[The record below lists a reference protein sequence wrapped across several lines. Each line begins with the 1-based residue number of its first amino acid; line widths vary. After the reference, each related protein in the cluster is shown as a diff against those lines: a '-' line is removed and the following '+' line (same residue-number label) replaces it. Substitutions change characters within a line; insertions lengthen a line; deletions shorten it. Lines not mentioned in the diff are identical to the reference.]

1 MSMRLTKKIIAM
13 CFAVGMTLMPMGQA
27 FANEEGET
35 LVETTNVQQ
44 DEAPEMMSESEV
56 ASEAEKV
63 IECEDAASNADHGS
77 QGADA
82 DAYDTA
88 GSHHADAAGDGYAGD
103 VDEIFAEAQITSAP
117 FTDNPGQT
125 IGWIGDQLHIDAHG
139 NADASHYDGDDQ
151 HDKTCRKRW
160 IRQSQTLQEKVKTCI
175 KELQEQAEGHGKRQL
190 QPVGPLSGFSFQK
203 DFDQCKR
210 CIHQERQKGEVEVPD
225 L

>member
-1 MSMRLTKKIIAM
+1 MAAKVPMPTPTILPEATMPMQQVMATLVMSMRFLPKPRLRLHRSPT
-13 CFAVGMTLMPMGQA
+13 TLA
-27 FANEEGET
+27 
-35 LVETTNVQQ
+35 
-44 DEAPEMMSESEV
+44 
-56 ASEAEKV
+56 
-63 IECEDAASNADHGS
+63 
-77 QGADA
+77 
-82 DAYDTA
+82 
-88 GSHHADAAGDGYAGD
+88 
-103 VDEIFAEAQITSAP
+103 
-117 FTDNPGQT
+117 QT

-139 NADASHYDGDDQ
+139 NADAGHYDGDDQ